1 MPSALSSVTKGRSGG
16 SRRSS
21 ANGTKGAPPPPE
33 VGDDDDS
40 MMAEAMAV
48 ITEFDQK
55 KSNVAQQQKPSPG
68 RRPNGSP
75 RGSSGA
81 SRSTSASSASSSSR
95 KSAPARSST
104 SSQKRSSP
112 PKPESERSSSSSRR
126 SVGKKQSPVGSTTS
140 PNKRVKNK
148 IAGNNASGSAAAV
161 RRAQDASVA
170 ASSSSYRSGRAEGT
184 AAGQRMSVD
193 QSASTFATTHKS
205 SPRTSP
211 DKKKKI
217 TQKQQSRK
225 QRSPSE
231 KNDGKLGPALDAM
244 AQRDKV
250 GDGSTS
256 NGSNRAT
263 ATAAASAASVASANV
278 SVKSALTAAT
288 EDVFMSK
295 FVSDP
300 TGETDDAMSK
310 RSLKSN
316 APSVTASVMLNAI
329 DPSRAA
335 SHDCDD
341 TTAFDDGTLT
351 LDGFAVADDSSTLLG
366 DDSSAIDELVQ
377 VSSRDSTTFG
387 SRAAPVAAGAAAV
400 AATTAAAATAQPKS
414 TRSMASSIKTR
425 KIKNKHNV
433 TVIGV
438 PSPPPSDSS
447 AAFSATTA
455 GALNGDAASSK
466 VTESTES
473 GHVTPSSP
481 SKLLAPVAS
490 TDSDRDG
497 DPSLGAVSSA
507 TAASAAA
514 RSVLSA
520 QSSRS
525 VRTAQSRVPD
535 IDLNADE
542 GSLNTN
548 MTSATE
554 LNRRLKASIQK
565 GKSSKMENIIG
576 VLGEDDPLSKA
587 LRDAED
593 RGVGDVVLASGTAE
607 ATAVGKA
614 QTSARSIKSMLS
626 RKSSG
631 SASKRKEAN
640 PSPAPVD
647 AAATHPS
654 RPPEQDKDAS
664 RAGSMSTS
672 SRFSEQEKAAAVVG
686 AIASSVD
693 GLAESSLALD
703 GSSLADG
710 SSSVANTEP
719 GSSKKAVMRRGL
731 KQATWRRRGTSP
743 PVTPVSEVLF
753 VAVGAWR
760 RPPLLP
766 TAFVMR
772 RAMVPMGV
780 ARQMTGH

>member
-1 MPSALSSVTKGRSGG
+1 MSHPSTRRSARSTGDGAGAGASPNLPGSGVPPASMSSGHGNGGGGGGSNSLPVGGGAGDGGGSHRSSPASHMSAASGSSNTSRGSRVTSSRRGRGLRGRSV
-16 SRRSS
+16 S
-21 ANGTKGAPPPPE
+21 PPP
-33 VGDDDDS
+33 VTGSGAAS
-40 MMAEAMAV
+40 MA
-48 ITEFDQK
+48 
-55 KSNVAQQQKPSPG
+55 SPIASSS
-68 RRPNGSP
+68 RHTSPHASP
-75 RGSSGA
+75 RFSPHSVSSQ
-81 SRSTSASSASSSSR
+81 SRAAAGASSA
-95 KSAPARSST
+95 
-104 SSQKRSSP
+104 
-112 PKPESERSSSSSRR
+112 
-126 SVGKKQSPVGSTTS
+126 
-140 PNKRVKNK
+140 
-148 IAGNNASGSAAAV
+148 AAA
-161 RRAQDASVA
+161 A
-170 ASSSSYRSGRAEGT
+170 A
-184 AAGQRMSVD
+184 
-193 QSASTFATTHKS
+193 
-205 SPRTSP
+205 P
-211 DKKKKI
+211 
-217 TQKQQSRK
+217 
-225 QRSPSE
+225 
-231 KNDGKLGPALDAM
+231 
-244 AQRDKV
+244 
-250 GDGSTS
+250 
-256 NGSNRAT
+256 
-263 ATAAASAASVASANV
+263 AAASAASVASANV

-554 LNRRLKASIQK
+554 LNRRLKASIHK

-693 GLAESSLALD
+693 GLAENSLALD

-772 RAMVPMGV
+772 RAMAVV
-780 ARQMTGH
+780 RQMTGH